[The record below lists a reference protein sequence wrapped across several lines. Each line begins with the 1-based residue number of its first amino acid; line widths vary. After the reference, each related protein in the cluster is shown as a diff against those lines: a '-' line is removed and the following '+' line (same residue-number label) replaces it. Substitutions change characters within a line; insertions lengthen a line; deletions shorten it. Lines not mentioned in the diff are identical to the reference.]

1 MNKIRDGQTLKELKS
16 NDTADQLVGEV
27 FRENYQIHNNF
38 VSHLLNLNNKMV
50 GITREEFCRTVP
62 KICDQTYE
70 PPLELKSFLIGGDKE
85 NNLKAAQIMINVQPK
100 NSTYFYTKSMNST
113 HFDRFESPDQFH
125 SDSSRASQK
134 TWVNWMIIGSF
145 VITNRM
151 FDFCIRRD
159 IF

>member
-70 PPLELKSFLIGGDKE
+70 PPLELKSFLIGSDKE

-100 NSTYFYTKSMNST
+100 NSTYFYK
-113 HFDRFESPDQFH
+113 FENPNQLH
-125 SDSSRASQK
+125 SNASREGQQIWV
-134 TWVNWMIIGSF
+134 TWIMIGLF
-145 VITNRM
+145 
-151 FDFCIRRD
+151 
-159 IF
+159 IFYR

>member
-1 MNKIRDGQTLKELKS
+1 MNKIRDGQTLRELKS

-27 FRENYQIHNNF
+27 FKENYQIHNNF

-70 PPLELKSFLIGGDKE
+70 PPLELKSFLIGSDKE

-100 NSTYFYTKSMNST
+100 NSTYFYK
-113 HFDRFESPDQFH
+113 FENPNQLH
-125 SDSSRASQK
+125 SNASKEGQQI
-134 TWVNWMIIGSF
+134 WVTWMIISLF
-145 VITNRM
+145 
-151 FDFCIRRD
+151 
-159 IF
+159 IFYQ